1 MGYHHLAL
9 ATRDIKATH
18 EFYTAAMGFELV
30 KVAVGPAGKRGFA
43 KHLFYD
49 TGNGE
54 LIAFWDLHD
63 PDLAPDWVARDRDR
77 SRPAALDRTTSR
89 STPTTGPRS
98 IAAAT
103 AGSRTRRRD
112 GSGSR
117 LVPVDLRDR
126 PERDPGRVLHHHRPD
141 FADRAEAERCW
152 RIRRRRSIR
161 SGHAHLPRRGLS
173 PVVVVAVS

>member
-54 LIAFWDLHD
+54 LMAVWDFHD
-63 PDLAPDWVARDRDR
+63 PDLAPDWSPAIATGLGLPIWSNHIAFHASDRAD
-77 SRPAALDRTTSR
+77 LD
-89 STPTTGPRS
+89 
-98 IAAAT
+98 
-103 AGSRTRRRD
+103 RRRD
-112 GSGSR
+112 RWLAHGADVMEIDHDWCVSIYTTDPNGI
-117 LVPVDLRDR
+117 LVEFCLTTD
-126 PERDPGRVLHHHRPD
+126 EN
-141 FADRAEAERCW
+141 FADTEEALRLLADPSPPQDPVKAQRTYRAQDYKR
-152 RIRRRRSIR
+152 
-161 SGHAHLPRRGLS
+161 
-173 PVVVVAVS
+173 